1 MQFLQFQGIG
11 EYSNNGT
18 SSQLYFAKL
27 DQASFFFFFFTA
39 FMVMLSPLKAEKIK
53 EKTES

>member
-27 DQASFFFFFFTA
+27 DQASFFFFTA

-53 EKTES
+53 EKT

>member
-53 EKTES
+53 EKT